1 MGASYPYAGLGTT
14 PGLRTSDRSG
24 RSTAQRI
31 HPMAI
36 VAVFEFPNDSVDKY
50 EKVFEIGGSAITGG
64 RWSRCGAAQA
74 AGLAPSV
81 AEAAVP

>member
-1 MGASYPYAGLGTT
+1 
-14 PGLRTSDRSG
+14 
-24 RSTAQRI
+24 
-31 HPMAI
+31 MAI